1 MVNIVSVANHYEN
14 TLTTS
19 DIHIQTSEHAFLLR
33 EMEYR
38 KGINGKHVKMPC
50 EDDFVEKTE

>member
-1 MVNIVSVANHYEN
+1 MVDIVSVANRYEN

-33 EMEYR
+33 EIERR

-50 EDDFVEKTE
+50 EDNFVEKTE

>member
-1 MVNIVSVANHYEN
+1 MVNIDSVANRYEN
-14 TLTTS
+14 TLSTS

-33 EMEYR
+33 KIERR